1 MRRNGNQIQFSPS
14 DLMMFMQSPF
24 ASWMNRFKLEY
35 PDKPAAQDKDDEL
48 STFLQNKGYAH
59 ENNLKQLFID
69 QGKHLKVIGDAV
81 SQRERHT
88 QTIAAMQE
96 GFEVIFQARLEEGQF
111 GGYADFLV
119 KVEHQAGE
127 APSLLGD
134 WHYEIWDTK
143 LASKVK
149 PTFIVQLCCY
159 AQMLESIQ
167 GMLPTYIKV
176 ALGNGQ
182 IEHFRVNEFYCC
194 YLNLKRKFLDFHQN
208 FNPNNQPD
216 PADSSNWG
224 NWSDYAQ
231 QLLLNKDHLFQVA
244 NITRSQIKKLNS
256 AGIYTLKQL
265 AQTQLTHIKDIQP
278 SVLNRLKQQALIQL
292 KSREKLEPATANTE
306 SSTRR
311 VRPGFEILMHEDGEK
326 VGLALLP
333 PHSPMDVFFD
343 IEGYPL
349 DEGGLEYLWGNTYFD
364 EQGNRQFKDFW
375 AHNPE
380 QEKQCFQ
387 DFINWVYARWLQD
400 PSMHIYHYASYEITA
415 CRKLMGRYGV
425 CEHEV
430 DQLLRNEVFVDLYKV
445 VKGGIRIGEP
455 RYSIKNVELLYRDKR
470 DTEVG
475 SGGDS
480 IVVYDNWRSLHS
492 IGEEGDTWETSEIL
506 NSIRNYNIDDCN
518 STQELVDWL
527 REQQAAHNIKYLG
540 KIETVEF
547 EPSEEVTEV
556 IKLRD
561 RLLEQAAIQKEQ
573 DEIKARLI
581 ENLAWMLEFHRRELK
596 PMYWRLFD
604 RLGADDTELFDDLDC
619 LALCE
624 RTEREPFKSTPRAR
638 HLSYEYRFNLQQ
650 EFKGLNG
657 SFYLLGVESD
667 EGRNVKVSLEEKGSD
682 IDNGILIV
690 KAGVE
695 LPKVITLIPD
705 EFVSTKVIEMALFQI
720 VNDYEQGMLSNEKS
734 AVIDFLTRSHPR
746 IESHSGGD
754 LITDEDSE
762 TKLNQVIDIVKR
774 LDNSYLTIQGPP
786 GAGKT
791 YTGSRVIAE
800 LLRDGAKVGI
810 SSNSHKAINNL
821 LLSTAKY
828 CQQQGIVAS
837 FYCAKETDDEL
848 KRYDINQIG
857 NSQILDS
864 LKGPCVFG
872 TTAWGFCRDELSA
885 GFDYLFIDEAG
896 QVSTANFV
904 AMSRCAKNL
913 ILMGDQMQLG
923 QPSQGTH
930 PAESGLSVLDYMLHD
945 TPTIDADI
953 GVFLDTTYRMHS
965 KVNEFISSN
974 IYAGKLRSNV
984 DNDNRYLLPPT
995 QLANDRLTDIDHIC
1009 AGIVFMP
1016 VEHQGN
1022 TQASD
1027 EEVEVIVEMANKM
1040 LARQFATGEMTAE
1053 GLSVI
1058 RSIGW
1063 SDMLFVAPYNH
1074 QVSKLK
1080 AALGP
1085 DARVGSVDKFQG
1097 QEAAI
1102 VFLSMCASDANESP
1116 RGIDFLFNKN
1126 RLNVALSRAQILAI
1140 VVGSP
1145 DLGDTAVN
1153 SVEHLRKVNLYN
1165 AIMQAGSS

>member
-1 MRRNGNQIQFSPS
+1 M
-14 DLMMFMQSPF
+14 
-24 ASWMNRFKLEY
+24 
-35 PDKPAAQDKDDEL
+35 
-48 STFLQNKGYAH
+48 
-59 ENNLKQLFID
+59 
-69 QGKHLKVIGDAV
+69 
-81 SQRERHT
+81 
-88 QTIAAMQE
+88 
-96 GFEVIFQARLEEGQF
+96 
-111 GGYADFLV
+111 
-119 KVEHQAGE
+119 
-127 APSLLGD
+127 
-134 WHYEIWDTK
+134 
-143 LASKVK
+143 
-149 PTFIVQLCCY
+149 
-159 AQMLESIQ
+159 
-167 GMLPTYIKV
+167 
-176 ALGNGQ
+176 
-182 IEHFRVNEFYCC
+182 
-194 YLNLKRKFLDFHQN
+194 
-208 FNPNNQPD
+208 
-216 PADSSNWG
+216 
-224 NWSDYAQ
+224 
-231 QLLLNKDHLFQVA
+231 
-244 NITRSQIKKLNS
+244 
-256 AGIYTLKQL
+256 
-265 AQTQLTHIKDIQP
+265 
-278 SVLNRLKQQALIQL
+278 
-292 KSREKLEPATANTE
+292 
-306 SSTRR
+306 
-311 VRPGFEILMHEDGEK
+311 
-326 VGLALLP
+326 
-333 PHSPMDVFFD
+333 
-343 IEGYPL
+343 
-349 DEGGLEYLWGNTYFD
+349 
-364 EQGNRQFKDFW
+364 
-375 AHNPE
+375 
-380 QEKQCFQ
+380 
-387 DFINWVYARWLQD
+387 
-400 PSMHIYHYASYEITA
+400 
-415 CRKLMGRYGV
+415 
-425 CEHEV
+425 
-430 DQLLRNEVFVDLYKV
+430 
-445 VKGGIRIGEP
+445 
-455 RYSIKNVELLYRDKR
+455 
-470 DTEVG
+470 
-475 SGGDS
+475 
-480 IVVYDNWRSLHS
+480 
-492 IGEEGDTWETSEIL
+492 
-506 NSIRNYNIDDCN
+506 
-518 STQELVDWL
+518 
-527 REQQAAHNIKYLG
+527 
-540 KIETVEF
+540 
-547 EPSEEVTEV
+547 
-556 IKLRD
+556 
-561 RLLEQAAIQKEQ
+561 
-573 DEIKARLI
+573 
-581 ENLAWMLEFHRRELK
+581 
-596 PMYWRLFD
+596 
-604 RLGADDTELFDDLDC
+604 DC

-638 HLSYEYRFNLQQ
+638 YLSYEYRFNPNQ
-650 EFKGLNG
+650 EFKGSNG

-667 EGRNVKVSLEEKGSD
+667 EGKNVRVSLEEKDSD
-682 IDNGILIV
+682 IGNGILTV

-695 LPKVITLIPD
+695 LPKVITFIPD

-746 IESHSGGD
+746 IKSHSGGD
-754 LITDEDSE
+754 FITHEDSE

-791 YTGSRVIAE
+791 YAGSRVIAE

-984 DNDNRYLLPPT
+984 DNDNRYLQLPT
-995 QLANDRLTDIDHIC
+995 QLANDRLTHIDHIC

-1053 GLSVI
+1053 GLPVI

-1126 RLNVALSRAQILAI
+1126 RLNVALSRPQILAI

-1145 DLGDTAVN
+1145 DLGDTAAS
-1153 SVEHLRKVNLYN
+1153 SVEQLRKVNLYN
-1165 AIMQAGSS
+1165 AVMQVANL

>member
-1 MRRNGNQIQFSPS
+1 M
-14 DLMMFMQSPF
+14 
-24 ASWMNRFKLEY
+24 
-35 PDKPAAQDKDDEL
+35 
-48 STFLQNKGYAH
+48 
-59 ENNLKQLFID
+59 
-69 QGKHLKVIGDAV
+69 
-81 SQRERHT
+81 
-88 QTIAAMQE
+88 
-96 GFEVIFQARLEEGQF
+96 
-111 GGYADFLV
+111 
-119 KVEHQAGE
+119 
-127 APSLLGD
+127 
-134 WHYEIWDTK
+134 
-143 LASKVK
+143 
-149 PTFIVQLCCY
+149 
-159 AQMLESIQ
+159 
-167 GMLPTYIKV
+167 
-176 ALGNGQ
+176 
-182 IEHFRVNEFYCC
+182 
-194 YLNLKRKFLDFHQN
+194 
-208 FNPNNQPD
+208 
-216 PADSSNWG
+216 
-224 NWSDYAQ
+224 
-231 QLLLNKDHLFQVA
+231 
-244 NITRSQIKKLNS
+244 
-256 AGIYTLKQL
+256 
-265 AQTQLTHIKDIQP
+265 
-278 SVLNRLKQQALIQL
+278 
-292 KSREKLEPATANTE
+292 
-306 SSTRR
+306 
-311 VRPGFEILMHEDGEK
+311 
-326 VGLALLP
+326 
-333 PHSPMDVFFD
+333 
-343 IEGYPL
+343 
-349 DEGGLEYLWGNTYFD
+349 
-364 EQGNRQFKDFW
+364 
-375 AHNPE
+375 
-380 QEKQCFQ
+380 
-387 DFINWVYARWLQD
+387 
-400 PSMHIYHYASYEITA
+400 
-415 CRKLMGRYGV
+415 
-425 CEHEV
+425 
-430 DQLLRNEVFVDLYKV
+430 
-445 VKGGIRIGEP
+445 
-455 RYSIKNVELLYRDKR
+455 
-470 DTEVG
+470 
-475 SGGDS
+475 
-480 IVVYDNWRSLHS
+480 
-492 IGEEGDTWETSEIL
+492 
-506 NSIRNYNIDDCN
+506 
-518 STQELVDWL
+518 
-527 REQQAAHNIKYLG
+527 
-540 KIETVEF
+540 
-547 EPSEEVTEV
+547 
-556 IKLRD
+556 
-561 RLLEQAAIQKEQ
+561 
-573 DEIKARLI
+573 
-581 ENLAWMLEFHRRELK
+581 
-596 PMYWRLFD
+596 
-604 RLGADDTELFDDLDC
+604 
-619 LALCE
+619 ALCE

-638 HLSYEYRFNLQQ
+638 YLSYEYRFNPNQ
-650 EFKGLNG
+650 EFKGSNG

-667 EGRNVKVSLEEKGSD
+667 EGKNVRVSLEEKDSD
-682 IDNGILIV
+682 IGNGILTV

-695 LPKVITLIPD
+695 LPKVITFIPD

-746 IESHSGGD
+746 IKSHSGGD
-754 LITDEDSE
+754 FITHEDSE

-791 YTGSRVIAE
+791 YAGSRVIAE

-984 DNDNRYLLPPT
+984 DNDNRYLQLPT
-995 QLANDRLTDIDHIC
+995 QLANDRLTHIDHIC

-1053 GLSVI
+1053 GLPVI

-1126 RLNVALSRAQILAI
+1126 RLNVALSRPQILAI

-1145 DLGDTAVN
+1145 DLGDTAAS
-1153 SVEHLRKVNLYN
+1153 SVEQLRKVNLYN
-1165 AIMQAGSS
+1165 AVMQVANL

>member
-1 MRRNGNQIQFSPS
+1 MRKNGNQIQFSPS
-14 DLMMFMQSPF
+14 DLMTFMQSPF

-35 PDKPAAQDKDDEL
+35 PDKAPAQDEDDEL

-59 ENNLKQLFID
+59 EDKLKQFFIE
-69 QGKHLKVIGDAV
+69 QGKRLKVIEDAAT
-81 SQRERHT
+81 QHERST

-96 GFEVIFQARLEEGQF
+96 GVEVIFQARLEKDQF
-111 GGYADFLV
+111 AGYADFLV

-127 APSLLGD
+127 EPSRLGD

-143 LASKVK
+143 LASQVK

-167 GMLPTYIKV
+167 GVLPTYIKV

-182 IEHFRVNEFYCC
+182 IENFRVNEFYCY
-194 YLNLKRKFLDFHQN
+194 YLNLKRKFLDFHQS
-208 FNPNNQPD
+208 FNPNNKPD
-216 PADSSNWG
+216 PADSSSWG
-224 NWSDYAQ
+224 NWSGYAQ
-231 QLLLNKDHLFQVA
+231 QLLLEKDHLLQVA
-244 NITRSQIKKLNS
+244 NITRSQIKKLNK
-256 AGIYTLKQL
+256 AGVYTLKQL
-265 AQTQLTHIKDIQP
+265 AQTQLTYVKDIQP
-278 SVLNRLKQQALIQL
+278 SVLDRLKQQALIQL
-292 KSREKLEPATANTE
+292 KSREKLEQATQNME
-306 SSTRR
+306 SSQRS
-311 VRPGFEILMHEDGEK
+311 VRPEFEVLRHEEGEK
-326 VGLALLP
+326 IGLALLP
-333 PHSPMDVFFD
+333 PHSPIDVFFD

-375 AHNPE
+375 AHNSE

-387 DFINWVYARWLQD
+387 DFINWVYDRWLQD

-455 RYSIKNVELLYRDKR
+455 RYSIKNVELLYREKR

-480 IVVYDNWRSLHS
+480 IVVYENWRSLNS
-492 IGEEGDTWETSEIL
+492 TGDEGDTWQTSEIL
-506 NSIRNYNIDDCN
+506 NSIRDYNIDDCN

-527 REQQAAHNIKYLG
+527 REQQAVHNIKYLG
-540 KIETVEF
+540 KTDTVEP
-547 EPSEEVTEV
+547 EPSEEVTEL

-561 RLLEQAAIQKEQ
+561 RLLEQAAIQKTQ
-573 DEIKARLI
+573 DEAKARLT

-604 RLGADDTELFDDLDC
+604 RLGADETELFDDLDC

-624 RTEREPFKSTPRAR
+624 RTEREPFKSKPRAR
-638 HLSYEYRFNLQQ
+638 NLSYEYRFNPQQ
-650 EFKGLNG
+650 EFKGSNG

-667 EGRNVKVSLEEKGSD
+667 EGRNVKVSLEAKDSD
-682 IDNGILIV
+682 LDNGIIVV
-690 KAGVE
+690 KAAVE
-695 LPKVITLIPD
+695 PPRLITLIPD
-705 EFVSTKVIEMALFQI
+705 ELVSTKVIEQALAQI
-720 VNDYEQGMLSNEKS
+720 VSDYEQGMLSNEKS

-746 IESHSGGD
+746 IKSYSGGD
-754 LITDEDSE
+754 LITDKDSE

-774 LDNSYLTIQGPP
+774 LDSSYLTIQGPP

-800 LLRDGAKVGI
+800 LLRNGAKVGI

-821 LLSTAKY
+821 LISTAKY

-837 FYCAKETDDEL
+837 FYCSRETDDVL
-848 KRYDINQIG
+848 KRYDINQVG

-864 LKGPCVFG
+864 LVGPCVFG
-872 TTAWGFCRDELSA
+872 TTAWGFCRDELSG

-896 QVSTANFV
+896 QVSTANIV
-904 AMSRCAKNL
+904 AMSRCANNL

-945 TPTIDADI
+945 TPTIDADM

-965 KVNEFISSN
+965 KVNDFISSN
-974 IYAGKLRSNV
+974 IYAGKLKSNA

-1027 EEVEVIVEMANKM
+1027 EEVEVIIEMANKM
-1040 LARQFATGEMTAE
+1040 LARQFATGETTAE
-1053 GLSVI
+1053 GLPVI

-1080 AALGP
+1080 AALGS

-1145 DLGDTAVN
+1145 DLGDTAAN
-1153 SVEHLRKVNLYN
+1153 SVEQLRKVNLYN
-1165 AIMQAGSS
+1165 AVMQVANL